1 MNSWLLDVAAA
12 FIMMTLVLLVF
23 GKAALLSLTII
34 RRGLTLREGA
44 GGLFLAVFMF
54 FFAAIF
60 YIVFPYYLFMFHFKL
75 ACGIYIL
82 TQIFYTVKNYHQ
94 WN

>member
-12 FIMMTLVLLVF
+12 VIMMTLVLLVF